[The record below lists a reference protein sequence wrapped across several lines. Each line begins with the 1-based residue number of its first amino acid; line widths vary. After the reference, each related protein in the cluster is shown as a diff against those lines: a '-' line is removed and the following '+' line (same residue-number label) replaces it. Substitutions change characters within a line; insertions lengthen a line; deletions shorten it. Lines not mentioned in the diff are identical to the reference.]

1 MPGFKL
7 LGSKTIACMPN
18 GQYDKLP
25 PKCERIEE
33 EVSTTVAPSP
43 RPSPTVI
50 VKTTKAP
57 TSTTK
62 LRTRPSKPSPTTIR
76 GDVDIIRL
84 TDMTKKPFLT
94 KTTESIKETPRVP
107 QIIVAG
113 HPHPQ
118 DNEIAGSSNV
128 QHGESPNVNIP
139 LSIDGERRET
149 FGAKLN
155 LGAIIALGAF
165 GGFVFLAAIIT
176 TIIILVR
183 RYKSNVIFIMRIKM
197 T

>member
-1 MPGFKL
+1 MK
-7 LGSKTIACMPN
+7 I
-18 GQYDKLP
+18 
-25 PKCERIEE
+25 R
-33 EVSTTVAPSP
+33 
-43 RPSPTVI
+43 
-50 VKTTKAP
+50 
-57 TSTTK
+57 TSTDN
-62 LRTRPSKPSPTTIR
+62 TI
-76 GDVDIIRL
+76 
-84 TDMTKKPFLT
+84 
-94 KTTESIKETPRVP
+94 SETSVIP

-113 HPHPQ
+113 HPQ

-176 TIIILVR
+176 TIIILIR
-183 RYKSNVIFIMRIKM
+183 R
-197 T
+197 

>member
-1 MPGFKL
+1 
-7 LGSKTIACMPN
+7 
-18 GQYDKLP
+18 
-25 PKCERIEE
+25 
-33 EVSTTVAPSP
+33 
-43 RPSPTVI
+43 
-50 VKTTKAP
+50 
-57 TSTTK
+57 
-62 LRTRPSKPSPTTIR
+62 
-76 GDVDIIRL
+76 
-84 TDMTKKPFLT
+84 MTKRVPVKL
-94 KTTESIKETPRVP
+94 TTEADPAAGRIP

-113 HPHPQ
+113 HPQHPHPQ

-128 QHGESPNVNIP
+128 QLGEAPNVNVP

-183 RYKSNVIFIMRIKM
+183 R
-197 T
+197 